1 MSARGSW
8 LLLSATLAVTLAGG
22 LMVGMGAEFDASVLV
37 LSLAGVVLL
46 ATLRQMFAVVA
57 ALAGGNDGALARA
70 AGAPGG
76 EERSVL
82 AQEQRRVLRA
92 IKELDFDHAM
102 GKLSTAD
109 HTAILQRY
117 KLRAV
122 ELMRGLDKGGALHPQ
137 TVTALAQG
145 VDRSAARTDSSLDCG
160 ACGIKNDVDARFCKA
175 CGEGLLEAQT

>member
-1 MSARGSW
+1 MSERGRW

-22 LMVGMGAEFDASVLV
+22 LMVGMGAELDASVLV
-37 LSLAGVVLL
+37 LSMAGVVLL
-46 ATLRQMFAVVA
+46 ATLRQMFAVVT
-57 ALAGGNDGALARA
+57 ALAGGDDGALARA
-70 AGAPGG
+70 AGSPGG
-76 EERSVL
+76 VERSEL

-122 ELMRGLDKGGALHPQ
+122 ELMRGLDKGGALHPL
-137 TVTALAQG
+137 TVTALEQG
-145 VDRSAARTDSSLDCG
+145 VNGSPEQIPSSADCG
-160 ACGIKNDVDARFCKA
+160 ACGVRNDPDARFCKA
-175 CGEGLLEAQT
+175 CGEGFAEGQS

>member
-1 MSARGSW
+1 MSTRGRW
-8 LLLSATLAVTLAGG
+8 LLLSVTLAVTLAGG

-46 ATLRQMFAVVA
+46 ATLRQMFAVVV
-57 ALAGGNDGALARA
+57 ALAGGNEGALAQA
-70 AGAPGG
+70 AAAPGSVS
-76 EERSVL
+76 RSAL

-109 HTAILQRY
+109 HTTILQRY

-122 ELMRGLDKGGALHPQ
+122 ELMRGLDEDGTLHPQ
-137 TVTALAQG
+137 TVTALERG
-145 VDRSAARTDSSLDCG
+145 VNSSPARAASSHDCG
-160 ACGIKNDVDARFCKA
+160 ACGVSNDADARFCKA
-175 CGEGLLEAQT
+175 CGEGLVEAHT